1 MRRALGLSLNGP
13 LGTSLNAVPKRPPP
27 VRYGSKAQPKSPRK
41 APLKAPSKAP
51 LKAPSKALPKNVSKA
66 KPKVQPKPKPK
77 TPPKVPKNN
86 SNKISKAPQKRPP
99 PVRRT
104 LKSVE
109 LTPPSPQSEKSTPS
123 PNVNYPGRNPL
134 FKRVSRKEPYPTNPS
149 GTRRFRR
156 VRIVWADEPNT
167 DFRNI

>member
-41 APLKAPSKAP
+41 AP
-51 LKAPSKALPKNVSKA
+51 SKA
-66 KPKVQPKPKPK
+66 KPK
-77 TPPKVPKNN
+77 TPPKAPSKVPKNN

>member
-1 MRRALGLSLNGP
+1 MRRTLGLSLNGP

-27 VRYGSKAQPKSPRK
+27 ARYGSKA
-41 APLKAPSKAP
+41 APKAPSKAQV
-51 LKAPSKALPKNVSKA
+51 KAPPKNVSKA
-66 KPKVQPKPKPK
+66 RPKVPPKPKPK
-77 TPPKVPKNN
+77 TPPKTQSTVQSKVPKNN
-86 SNKISKAPQKRPP
+86 SKKTKAPQKRPP